1 MAEFEADIEAELE
14 AQSSVGQQEHE
25 ASADIQEGPG
35 PEPEAD
41 QEVVPPESAA
51 TAVDVPGDG
60 ALQQQSDLSDT
71 KCCICQQPLRGG
83 GLPAQVN
90 VVMCITRSA
99 WRTGGTFRTAVD
111 FAHTSA
117 NAVLPSSS
125 REMLFL
131 HQLLEHRP
139 RRLLDMPLR
148 VMRHWMLSWQT
159 LARQSLMVCS
169 PWFCR

>member
-83 GLPAQVN
+83 GLPAQVLEATECGH
-90 VVMCITRSA
+90 VHHKVCLEKLVELSELPWTLPIQVPTQYFHPVPGKCCSCISCWSIGPVGCWTC
-99 WRTGGTFRTAVD
+99 
-111 FAHTSA
+111 H
-117 NAVLPSSS
+117 
-125 REMLFL
+125 
-131 HQLLEHRP
+131 
-139 RRLLDMPLR
+139 
-148 VMRHWMLSWQT
+148 
-159 LARQSLMVCS
+159 
-169 PWFCR
+169 